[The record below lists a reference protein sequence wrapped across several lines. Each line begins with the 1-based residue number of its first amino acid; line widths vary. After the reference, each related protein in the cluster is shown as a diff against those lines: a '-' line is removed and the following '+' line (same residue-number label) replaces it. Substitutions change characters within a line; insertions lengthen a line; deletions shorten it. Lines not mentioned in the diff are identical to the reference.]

1 MEEITVRKILGYT
14 EEESRK
20 KKKRNIKME
29 CDGMCQFCESHCE
42 IQEMS

>member
-1 MEEITVRKILGYT
+1 MEEITVKKILGYT
-14 EEESRK
+14 EESRK

-42 IQEMS
+42 IQEIS